1 MPQTVQA
8 TDDLRRLASEVATL
22 GGVLS
27 GSDGPVVELRAT
39 LKQIHDT
46 CAVVSEAIDEFLAPA
61 KGPAR
66 KRLSAYKSIESG
78 RLNRLIDDRRGHCS
92 RILEYYGRVDGVR
105 DWLLP
110 RTSPEVLKAADEAF
124 GRLATADGDLF
135 ASLSRVG
142 EALTD
147 EASDLVNLLI
157 GGQDKIARERIA
169 SDRQRLVPLRREL
182 SAALSQL
189 QRIEASLGYV
199 PREPR
204 RQGIRNSNPLFRST
218 AR

>member
-1 MPQTVQA
+1 M
-8 TDDLRRLASEVATL
+8 E
-22 GGVLS
+22 
-27 GSDGPVVELRAT
+27 
-39 LKQIHDT
+39 
-46 CAVVSEAIDEFLAPA
+46 
-61 KGPAR
+61 
-66 KRLSAYKSIESG
+66 KRLFTELG
-78 RLNRLIDDRRGHCS
+78 L
-92 RILEYYGRVDGVR
+92 
-105 DWLLP
+105 
-110 RTSPEVLKAADEAF
+110 SPEVLKAADEAF

-218 AR
+218 GQ